1 MRKLVPLDDLLIN
14 VYKRSDSIVNDD
26 DLYQVNR
33 FTHCDED
40 GNIFDIC
47 FIIKNIHQMTNLLF
61 FRHPTENVIN
71 KRDIKF
77 SILGNYFPP
86 INNILLIQVIN
97 IYEQNCTSEFIRP
110 KKGSYIRII
119 IYIYYCIRAE

>member
-47 FIIKNIHQMTNLLF
+47 FIIKNIHQMTNFLF
-61 FRHPTENVIN
+61 FLHQTVNVIN
-71 KRDIKF
+71 KLDIKF
-77 SILGNYFPP
+77 SILGTYLPP
-86 INNILLIQVIN
+86 INNIFLIKIIN
-97 IYEQNCTSEFIRP
+97 IYKNKIIHQSISD
-110 KKGSYIRII
+110 KKK
-119 IYIYYCIRAE
+119 

>member
-1 MRKLVPLDDLLIN
+1 
-14 VYKRSDSIVNDD
+14 
-26 DLYQVNR
+26 
-33 FTHCDED
+33 
-40 GNIFDIC
+40 
-47 FIIKNIHQMTNLLF
+47 MTNLLF
-61 FRHPTENVIN
+61 FRHPSENVIN